1 MAGLATA
8 VHNGDELVKEVV
20 ALGSLLQ
27 LEAREQVRVARR
39 IWGAERRIDVVLI
52 HPATR
57 KTLGLECKFQSV
69 GGSAEEKIPA
79 IIKDIEAWPIPGLVV
94 FAGPGFSDNMRSF
107 LISTGKA
114 VEFEE
119 LPPWLCLYFG
129 LPFDS
134 SSDTQQ
140 LKMDMPGAGREKSAS

>member
-1 MAGLATA
+1 MAGRALA
-8 VHNGDELVKEVV
+8 VSNGDELTRLVV
-20 ALGSLLQ
+20 ALGHELG
-27 LEAREQVRVARR
+27 LEAKEQVKVARR

-79 IIKDIEAWPIPGLVV
+79 TIKDIDAWPIPGLVV
-94 FAGPGFSDNMRSF
+94 FAGPGFSDNMRGF

-119 LPPWLCLYFG
+119 LRPWLCLYFG
-129 LPFDS
+129 LPLD
-134 SSDTQQ
+134 
-140 LKMDMPGAGREKSAS
+140 